1 VCLLPER
8 PDEKSAGA
16 AGQWRVQGHG
26 MVLIFLELASLLV
39 LAGAGT
45 QAGGKFTITTGE
57 VFVGSA
63 PPELAH
69 EVVTLAYRGI
79 LGREP
84 DAGGLDNYV
93 KHLHD
98 GHRQHR
104 GIVWL
109 CSILLQSAEFNSR
122 RADPQALDLATQLHK
137 GIEGCAD
144 EEPLQA
150 TRRLLIRARGMPGS
164 YTTRETLGLIASRAA
179 FLIAH
184 TTGAL
189 LPD

>member
-1 VCLLPER
+1 VRHSR
-8 PDEKSAGA
+8 PY
-16 AGQWRVQGHG
+16 
-26 MVLIFLELASLLV
+26 
-39 LAGAGT
+39 
-45 QAGGKFTITTGE
+45 E

-109 CSILLQSAEFNSR
+109 CSILLQSAEFKSQL
-122 RADPQALDLATQLHK
+122 ADPQALDLATQLHK

-189 LPD
+189 SIGAAPAGDCCGV